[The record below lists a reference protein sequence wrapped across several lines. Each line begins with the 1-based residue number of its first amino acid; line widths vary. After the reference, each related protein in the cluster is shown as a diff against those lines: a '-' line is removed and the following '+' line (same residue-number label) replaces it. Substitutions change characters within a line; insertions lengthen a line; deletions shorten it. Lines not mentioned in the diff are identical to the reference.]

1 MIDQRVLELAL
12 KKLQDHPE
20 MRIAVNMSGQTLHEP
35 DFIPRFGALLGG
47 REELARRLT
56 VELTETCVIAD
67 VEATAQAIAA
77 LQQFGTKVAMDDFG
91 SGHTSF
97 KNLRRLN
104 VDLVKID
111 GAFVQNLSRS
121 VDDRFFVRT
130 LIELARHIRIPIV
143 AEWVEDGETAKIL
156 RDWGVE
162 YLQGDYFAA
171 ARVAPAD
178 MHGANHAPA

>member
-1 MIDQRVLELAL
+1 MA
-12 KKLQDHPE
+12 
-20 MRIAVNMSGQTLHEP
+20 
-35 DFIPRFGALLGG
+35 RFRTLLGAH
-47 REELARRLT
+47 EELARRLT

-77 LQQFGTKVAMDDFG
+77 LQQLGTKVAMDDFG

-143 AEWVEDGETAKIL
+143 AEWVEDEETAKIL

-178 MHGANHAPA
+178 MQGANQVPA